1 MADAEVIGC
10 ILLFQVSPKIV
21 LFLEIFFRSRAHHHH
36 GRNRHNNGQI
46 ADHIFPQVLRQP
58 FLFTKVIDHQ
68 LVDTDLL
75 VNSADHDFLVNRLV
89 GSPDKVAVEID
100 IEIIHRFDVRKR
112 NKRNQ
117 IIHIEGVLRQLHAA
131 LS

>member
-1 MADAEVIGC
+1 M
-10 ILLFQVSPKIV
+10 
-21 LFLEIFFRSRAHHHH
+21 
-36 GRNRHNNGQI
+36 
-46 ADHIFPQVLRQP
+46 LRQP

-117 IIHIEGVLRQLHAA
+117 IIHIEGVLR
-131 LS
+131 